1 MLNSV
6 HLTNFRQHTDKLV
19 QFNAGN
25 TALRGENEAGKTTI
39 IEGTMYLMGG
49 TKRCRNSDF
58 TTWGA
63 KPSSTK
69 VEGVFTFNGITVRAT
84 RSPKGAELFVPA
96 DAKKPTITGQNEVTA
111 WFTEQFGAP
120 LEIVEKMSFAGQKE
134 IGGLLDE
141 GNAKAVEF
149 IERLSGLDIVEWI
162 IGKIEAGGECGPTG
176 ALDDRIATQRE
187 QIEVES
193 KVDYQG
199 AIDQTNRMLA
209 PLVAEQEKINAKLAE
224 RAEPLKDARTKLRTV
239 GQWLATEHQLDR
251 AVSRSVQEHAEAHT
265 KLGAQNAA
273 VGKLREVSDIEQD
286 LAQLR
291 EQQVDVDRWAG
302 ICAAKVKFDR
312 YVPPEMEWNETGEA
326 GLRTFIDEHRT
337 VGRNAQREFNTT
349 EGSIASLLR
358 DIDVADAKKTTSSA
372 CGLCGK
378 DVSEFPE
385 VKAQNAA
392 IDAGVEKIRAQ
403 VADLTA
409 QLPAI
414 VARIQEA
421 QENVEAGEAIL
432 RTPRFEA
439 ALQFPDLFEIDST
452 FVPFRVEWKGP
463 EIDLNAPRLN
473 FADEI
478 TRVQN
483 EMRARQ
489 QADSALN
496 VARSTA
502 EHADK
507 RLSDARHELNEHR
520 ATRPAETEDKINALI
535 ETLEQECAGL
545 RASLNESTGRVGELQ
560 GQIKSL
566 SESATRHKQ
575 QLARLKQQLAEDEA
589 KAAKWQFNN
598 DLIAA
603 LRRARPVVGNQLWNM
618 ILSAVSTYLTRMRKE
633 PSEVT
638 REGKTFL
645 INGKPYTSYSG
656 SALDLLGLGIRVG
669 LTKVFVPGADML
681 VLDEPFSACSADR
694 TQACLAFAASA
705 GFEQTIVITHESG
718 TEEIFS
724 HIVEV

>member
-1 MLNSV
+1 
-6 HLTNFRQHTDKLV
+6 
-19 QFNAGN
+19 
-25 TALRGENEAGKTTI
+25 
-39 IEGTMYLMGG
+39 
-49 TKRCRNSDF
+49 
-58 TTWGA
+58 
-63 KPSSTK
+63 
-69 VEGVFTFNGITVRAT
+69 
-84 RSPKGAELFVPA
+84 
-96 DAKKPTITGQNEVTA
+96 
-111 WFTEQFGAP
+111 
-120 LEIVEKMSFAGQKE
+120 
-134 IGGLLDE
+134 
-141 GNAKAVEF
+141 
-149 IERLSGLDIVEWI
+149 
-162 IGKIEAGGECGPTG
+162 
-176 ALDDRIATQRE
+176 
-187 QIEVES
+187 
-193 KVDYQG
+193 
-199 AIDQTNRMLA
+199 MLA

-224 RAEPLKDARTKLRTV
+224 RTEPLKDARTKLRTV

-302 ICAAKVKFDR
+302 ICAAKAKFDK
-312 YVPPEMEWNETGEA
+312 YVPPEVEWNETGEA
-326 GLRTFIDEHRT
+326 GLRAFIDEQRAVVRKVSDSLVEVTRT
-337 VGRNAQREFNTT
+337 VANIDKQIAVA
-349 EGSIASLLR
+349 EG
-358 DIDVADAKKTTSSA
+358 KKVTSSM

-378 DVSEFPE
+378 DVSEMPE
-385 VKAQNAA
+385 V
-392 IDAGVEKIRAQ
+392 RAKNGQ
-403 VADLTA
+403 IEDH
-409 QLPAI
+409 I
-414 VARIQEA
+414 VALQNDRQAAQGQTPALVAQRTEA
-421 QENVEAGEAIL
+421 EENVEAGEAIL
-432 RTPRFEA
+432 RTPRFET

-463 EIDLNAPRLN
+463 EIDLNAPRVN

-520 ATRPAETEDKINALI
+520 ATRPAETEDKINAQI
-535 ETLEQECAGL
+535 ETLEQECASL
-545 RASLNESTGRVGELQ
+545 RASLNESASRVGQLQ

-603 LRRARPVVGNQLWNM
+603 LRRARPVVGNTLWNM
-618 ILSAVSTYLTRMRKE
+618 VLSAVSTYLTRMRKE
-633 PSEVT
+633 PSEVV

-656 SALDLLGLGIRVG
+656 SALDLLGLGIRVA

-705 GFEQTIVITHESG
+705 GFGQTIVITHEAG
-718 TEEIFS
+718 TEELFENILE
-724 HIVEV
+724 I